1 MPEVRARG
9 FFIGRTVGFGTVE
22 GCGKNKNLKDLQDA
36 MRELNSEDLSKF
48 AAKNGFIVNKKDEEY
63 ELHSKIEQK
72 VLVFKTIKETFQKI
86 SNEIN
91 ALKK

>member
-1 MPEVRARG
+1 
-9 FFIGRTVGFGTVE
+9 
-22 GCGKNKNLKDLQDA
+22 

>member
-1 MPEVRARG
+1 
-9 FFIGRTVGFGTVE
+9 
-22 GCGKNKNLKDLQDA
+22 

-63 ELHSKIEQK
+63 ELHSKMEQK